1 MDRVYREIARDAA
14 RASGAALAHLVLVR
28 NPERQEPSDRSCG
41 GVTEVVA
48 AGPWVAL
55 GGAVDGPALA
65 ERSARQDIQA
75 ALATDPV
82 PREAHPVLAG
92 DEERAVAPSP
102 PALAP
107 LLAPLLARG
116 DGLPHSVYLPAGDAA
131 QPALLHLAF
140 AGPPRPS
147 ALAAL
152 ESVGRL
158 VAGRLAAVS
167 LRQEATRDR
176 IVLSDLL
183 QAKETLAGL
192 QIAGTHLMIETDEG
206 SIMGA
211 VSRELARLGLHSG
224 VLLDTPGAD
233 ADHPVL
239 HWRFTSLPAAQQR
252 AMERI
257 LGRPLS
263 ALRIDPATA
272 PLVRHCLEEGRTL
285 VTDRPRAMAR
295 DLLGGAGAPQLRA
308 LGRLLGLLRIV
319 LAPLRREGRTIG
331 LLAVLAPRLRSGDPE
346 AIEAFALQAS
356 IALEKA
362 RLVAA
367 LREERAR
374 LEVEVD
380 RRTREL
386 RLAVETLKETDRKKD
401 NFLANVSHEL
411 RTPLVTVLGWS
422 ELLADGKLGAL
433 EGRQRQAA
441 QVIRASGRRLEAFI
455 TELLDFSRHE
465 LTRDRLQLG
474 AFEAGEVLSQAVVG
488 LGPRFAERGLK
499 VRARAARGLPRLWAD
514 RDRVVQVLVN
524 LLTNADRH
532 SPAGG
537 TIRVAAARG
546 RAGAVVVSVTDQGE
560 GIAPEHLA
568 RIFDRL
574 YQVRD
579 TAAPR
584 DRGGGLGLGL
594 AIARA
599 IVEAHGGTITVRSRV
614 GRGTTFRFS
623 LPTVEVLTP
632 R

>member
-28 NPERQEPSDRSCG
+28 CLEAAEPAAHPAG
-41 GVTEVVA
+41 GDT
-48 AGPWVAL
+48 PVAL
-55 GGAVDGPALA
+55 ATRYVARGGGADGPVLA
-65 ERSARQDIQA
+65 ERLARQAIQA
-75 ALATDPV
+75 ALAADPV
-82 PREAHPVLAG
+82 PLAAHPVLGG
-92 DEERAVAPSP
+92 DEERVVAPAP
-102 PALAP
+102 PALAS

-116 DGLPHSVYLPAGDAA
+116 DGQPHSVYLPVGDVA
-131 QPALLHLAF
+131 QPAILHLAF

-158 VAGRLAAVS
+158 TAGRLAAVS

-176 IVLSDLL
+176 IVLADLL

-206 SIMGA
+206 SILGA

-233 ADHPVL
+233 ADRPVL
-239 HWRFTSLPAAQQR
+239 HWRFTSLPSTQQR

-285 VTDRPRAMAR
+285 VTDRPRALAR
-295 DLLGGAGAPQLRA
+295 DLLDGASAPQLRA

-331 LLAVLAPRLRSGDPE
+331 LLAVLAPRLRPGDPE

-374 LEVEVD
+374 LEGEVE

-386 RLAVETLKETDRKKD
+386 RLAVETLQETDRRKD
-401 NFLANVSHEL
+401 SFLANVSHEL
-411 RTPLVTVLGWS
+411 RTPLVTVLGWAD
-422 ELLADGKLGAL
+422 LLAAEKLGPL

-441 QVIRASGRRLEAFI
+441 QVIRASGRRLETFI

-488 LGPRFAERGLK
+488 LAPRFAERGLR
-499 VRARAARGLPRLWAD
+499 VRARAAGGLPRLWAD

-532 SPAGG
+532 SSAGG
-537 TIRVAAARG
+537 TILVAAARG

-579 TAAPR
+579 AAAPR

-594 AIARA
+594 AIARS

-614 GRGTTFRFS
+614 GRGTSFRFS
-623 LPTVEVLTP
+623 LPTVEVLAD

>member
-1 MDRVYREIARDAA
+1 MERVYREIARDAA
-14 RASGAALAHLVLVR
+14 RVTGAALAHLVLLGR
-28 NPERQEPSDRSCG
+28 PDGSPDGALR
-41 GVTEVVA
+41 
-48 AGPWVAL
+48 AL
-55 GGAVDGPALA
+55 GGAADGPAMA
-65 ERSARQDIQA
+65 EREGRLAIQA
-75 ALATDPV
+75 ALDAAPL
-82 PREAHPVLAG
+82 PAAAGPVLAG
-92 DEERAVAPSP
+92 DEERAQAPSP
-102 PALAP
+102 QPLA
-107 LLAPLLARG
+107 ALLARG
-116 DGLPHSVYLPAGDAA
+116 EGQPHSVYLPVGLAG
-131 QPALLHLAF
+131 QLALLHLAF
-140 AGPPRPS
+140 AAPPRPS
-147 ALAAL
+147 SLTALDA
-152 ESVGRL
+152 VGRL
-158 VAGRLAAVS
+158 VAGRLAAVA

-176 IVLSDLL
+176 LVLSDLK

-206 SIMGA
+206 SILGA
-211 VSRELARLGLHSG
+211 ISRELARLGLHSG

-233 ADHPVL
+233 ADRPVL
-239 HWRFTSLPAAQQR
+239 HWRFTSLPATQQR
-252 AMERI
+252 AMERV
-257 LGRPLS
+257 LGRPLTE
-263 ALRIDPATA
+263 LRVDPASA
-272 PLVRHCLEEGRTL
+272 PLVRHCMEEGRTL
-285 VTDRPRAMAR
+285 VTDRPRAVAR
-295 DLLGGAGAPQLRA
+295 DLLGGASAAQLRA

-331 LLAVLAPRLRSGDPE
+331 LLAVLAPRLRPGDPE

-374 LEVEVD
+374 LNVEVE

-386 RLAVETLKETDRKKD
+386 RLAVEALQETDRRKD

-411 RTPLVTVLGWS
+411 RTPLVTVLGWA
-422 ELLADGKLGAL
+422 ELLASEKLGTL
-433 EGRQRQAA
+433 DPRQRQAA
-441 QVIRASGRRLEAFI
+441 QTIHASGRRLEAFI

-465 LTRDRLQLG
+465 LTRDRLRLCG
-474 AFEAGEVLSQAVVG
+474 FEAGEVLAQAVLG
-488 LGPRFAERGLK
+488 LGPRFAERRLR
-499 VRARAARGLPRLWAD
+499 VRARAARALPRLWAD
-514 RDRVVQVLVN
+514 RERVVQVLVN

-532 SPAGG
+532 SRPGG
-537 TIRVAAARG
+537 AIRVAAARG

-579 TAAPR
+579 VAAPR
-584 DRGGGLGLGL
+584 EQGTGLGLGL
-594 AIARA
+594 SIARS

-623 LPTVEVLTP
+623 LPTVDVQA

>member
-1 MDRVYREIARDAA
+1 MERVYREIARDAA
-14 RASGAALAHLVLVR
+14 RASGAALAHLVLLA
-28 NPERQEPSDRSCG
+28 RQDGELVPRG
-41 GVTEVVA
+41 EA
-48 AGPWVAL
+48 A
-55 GGAVDGPALA
+55 DGPAMA
-65 ERSARQDIQA
+65 ERPGRLALQAVLSAEPVPAAAA
-75 ALATDPV
+75 AL
-82 PREAHPVLAG
+82 LGG
-92 DEERAVAPSP
+92 DEERLVTPSP
-102 PALAP
+102 AP
-107 LLAPLLARG
+107 LGALLAPLLGRG
-116 DGLPHSVYLPAGDAA
+116 DGLPHSVWLPVGDAE

-147 ALAAL
+147 ALPGLDA
-152 ESVGRL
+152 VGRL
-158 VAGRLAAVS
+158 AAGRLAAVT

-176 IVLSDLL
+176 IAHADLR

-192 QIAGTHLMIETDEG
+192 QIAGTHLMIEADEG

-224 VLLDTPGAD
+224 ILLDTPGAA
-233 ADHPVL
+233 ADRPVL
-239 HWRFTSLPAAQQR
+239 HWRFTSLPATQQR

-257 LGRPLS
+257 LGRPL
-263 ALRIDPATA
+263 AGLRIDPAEA
-272 PLVRHCLEEGRTL
+272 PLVRHCLEEGRTF
-285 VTDRPRAMAR
+285 VTDRPRAVAR
-295 DLLGGAGAPQLRA
+295 DLLGGATAAQLRQ

-331 LLAVLAPRLRSGDPE
+331 LLAVLAPRLRPGDPE

-374 LEVEVD
+374 LEAEVD

-386 RLAVETLKETDRKKD
+386 RLAVETLQDTDRKKD

-411 RTPLVTVLGWS
+411 RTPLVTVLGWA
-422 ELLADGKLGAL
+422 ELLAGERLGPL
-433 EGRQRQAA
+433 EARQRQAA

-465 LTRDRLQLG
+465 LTRDKLHLT
-474 AFEAGEVLSQAVVG
+474 AFGAGEVLSQAVVG
-488 LGPRFAERGLK
+488 LGPRFAERRLR
-499 VRARAARGLPRLWAD
+499 VRARAARRLPQLWAD

-532 SPAGG
+532 SPEGS
-537 TIRVAAARG
+537 TILVAAARG
-546 RAGAVVVSVTDQGE
+546 KAGAVVVSVSDRGE
-560 GIAPEHLA
+560 GIPAEHLA

-579 TAAPR
+579 AAAPKE
-584 DRGGGLGLGL
+584 RGGGLGLGL
-594 AIARA
+594 AIARS
-599 IVEAHGGTITVRSRV
+599 IVEAHGGSITVRSRV
-614 GRGTTFRFS
+614 GRGTSFRFS
-623 LPTVEVLTP
+623 LPTVEVLAP

>member
-1 MDRVYREIARDAA
+1 MERVYREIARDAA
-14 RASGAALAHLVLVR
+14 RASGAAVAHLV
-28 NPERQEPSDRSCG
+28 
-41 GVTEVVA
+41 
-48 AGPWVAL
+48 
-55 GGAVDGPALA
+55 
-65 ERSARQDIQA
+65 QA
-75 ALATDPV
+75 ALAAEPV
-82 PREAHPVLAG
+82 PLAAHPVLAS
-92 DEERAVAPSP
+92 DEERVLAPAP
-102 PALAP
+102 PGLVP

-116 DGLPHSVYLPAGDAA
+116 DGLPHSVYLPVGDVT

-147 ALAAL
+147 AMPAIEA
-152 ESVGRL
+152 VGRL
-158 VAGRLAAVS
+158 AAGRLAAVA

-176 IVLSDLL
+176 LVLSDLK

-211 VSRELARLGLHSG
+211 VSRELAKLGLHSG
-224 VLLDTPGAD
+224 MLLDTPGAD
-233 ADHPVL
+233 ADRPLL
-239 HWRFTSLPAAQQR
+239 HWRFTSLPLGQQR
-252 AMERI
+252 AIERI
-257 LGRPLS
+257 LGRPL
-263 ALRIDPATA
+263 ADLRIDPAGA
-272 PLVRHCLEEGRTL
+272 PIVRHCMEEGRTL
-285 VTDRPRAMAR
+285 VTDRPRAVAR
-295 DLLGGAGAPQLRA
+295 DLLGGATATQLRA
-308 LGRLLGLLRIV
+308 LGRVLGLLRIV

-331 LLAVLAPRLRSGDPE
+331 LLAVLAPRLRPGDPE

-362 RLVAA
+362 RLVKA

-374 LEVEVD
+374 LGAEVE

-386 RLAVETLKETDRKKD
+386 RLAVEALQETDRKKD

-411 RTPLVTVLGWS
+411 RTPLVTVLGWA
-422 ELLADGKLGAL
+422 ELLAGERLGEL
-433 EGRQRQAA
+433 SQRQRQAA
-441 QVIRASGRRLEAFI
+441 QVIRSSGRRLEAFI

-465 LTRDRLQLG
+465 LTRDRLALTS
-474 AFEAGEVLSQAVVG
+474 FEAGEVLSQAVVA
-488 LGPRFAERGLK
+488 LGPRFEERRLRA
-499 VRARAARGLPRLWAD
+499 RARAAPGLPPLWAD

-532 SPAGG
+532 SPVGG
-537 TIRVAAARG
+537 AIRVAAARG
-546 RAGAVVVSVTDQGE
+546 KAGAVQVSVTDRGE

-579 TAAPR
+579 AAAPR
-584 DRGGGLGLGL
+584 DQGGGLGLGL
-594 AIARA
+594 AIARS

-614 GRGTTFRFS
+614 GRGTSFRFS
-623 LPTVEVLTP
+623 LPTVEVLDP

>member
-1 MDRVYREIARDAA
+1 MERVYREIARDAA
-14 RASGAALAHLVLVR
+14 RASGAALAHLVLVVR
-28 NPERQEPSDRSCG
+28 KDAG
-41 GVTEVVA
+41 MA
-48 AGPWVAL
+48 AH
-55 GGAVDGPALA
+55 GGAADGPAMA
-65 ERSARQDIQA
+65 ERPARQALQA
-75 ALATDPV
+75 ALAAEPV
-82 PREAHPVLAG
+82 PAAALPVLAG
-92 DEERAVAPSP
+92 DEERVVAPAP
-102 PALAP
+102 AALAP

-116 DGLPHSVYLPAGDAA
+116 EGLPHSVYLAVGDPP

-147 ALAAL
+147 ALPAL
-152 ESVGRL
+152 DALGRL
-158 VAGRLAAVS
+158 VAGRLAAVG

-176 IVLSDLL
+176 IVLADLL

-206 SIMGA
+206 SILGA

-233 ADHPVL
+233 ADRPVL

-252 AMERI
+252 SMERI
-257 LGRPLS
+257 LGRRLTD
-263 ALRIDPATA
+263 LRVDPAGA

-285 VTDRPRAMAR
+285 VTDRPRAVAR
-295 DLLGGAGAPQLRA
+295 DLLGGASAAQLRA

-331 LLAVLAPRLRSGDPE
+331 LLAVLAPRLRPGDPE

-374 LEVEVD
+374 LEAEVE

-386 RLAVETLKETDRKKD
+386 RLAVETLKETDRQKD

-411 RTPLVTVLGWS
+411 RTPLVTVLGWA
-422 ELLADGKLGAL
+422 ELLAGERLGPL

-455 TELLDFSRHE
+455 SELLDYSRHE
-465 LTRDRLQLG
+465 LTRDRLALA
-474 AFEAGEVLSQAVVG
+474 AFEAGDVLTQAAVA
-488 LGPRFAERGLK
+488 LGPRFAERGLRL
-499 VRARAARGLPRLWAD
+499 RARAARRLPRVWAD
-514 RDRVVQVLVN
+514 RERVLQVLVN
-524 LLTNADRH
+524 LLTNAERH
-532 SPAGG
+532 SPVGA
-537 TIRVAAARG
+537 TVRVAAARG
-546 RAGAVVVSVTDQGE
+546 RPGTVLVSVTDRGA

-584 DRGGGLGLGL
+584 EHGGLGLGL
-594 AIARA
+594 AIVRS
-599 IVEAHGGTITVRSRV
+599 IVEAHGGTVTVRSRV
-614 GRGTTFRFS
+614 GRGTTFRFT
-623 LPTVEVLTP
+623 LPTVDVLTP
-632 R
+632 P

>member
-1 MDRVYREIARDAA
+1 MESVYREIARDAA
-14 RASGAALAHLVLVR
+14 RASGAAVAHLVLIGTR
-28 NPERQEPSDRSCG
+28 EGRLE
-41 GVTEVVA
+41 
-48 AGPWVAL
+48 AL
-55 GGAVDGPALA
+55 GGAADGPAMA
-65 ERSARQDIQA
+65 EREARLAIQA
-75 ALATDPV
+75 ALAADPV
-82 PREAHPVLAG
+82 PVAAHPVLRS
-92 DEERAVAPSP
+92 DEERVLAPAP
-102 PALAP
+102 PGLVP

-116 DGLPHSVYLPAGDAA
+116 DGLPHSVYLPVGDVT

-147 ALAAL
+147 AMPAIEA
-152 ESVGRL
+152 VGRL
-158 VAGRLAAVS
+158 VAGRLAAVT

-176 IVLSDLL
+176 LLLSDLK

-233 ADHPVL
+233 ADRPL
-239 HWRFTSLPAAQQR
+239 LQWRFTSLPLAKQR
-252 AMERI
+252 AIERI
-257 LGRPLS
+257 LGRPL
-263 ALRIDPATA
+263 ADLRIDPTGA
-272 PLVRHCLEEGRTL
+272 PIVRHCMAEGRTL
-285 VTDRPRAMAR
+285 VTDRPRAVAR
-295 DLLGGAGAPQLRA
+295 DLLGGATATQLRA
-308 LGRLLGLLRIV
+308 LGRVLGLLRIV
-319 LAPLRREGRTIG
+319 LAPLRREGQTIG
-331 LLAVLAPRLRSGDPE
+331 LLAVLAPRLRPGDPE

-362 RLVAA
+362 RLVKA

-374 LEVEVD
+374 LGAEVE

-386 RLAVETLKETDRKKD
+386 RLAVEALQETDRRKD
-401 NFLANVSHEL
+401 NFLANVSHEV
-411 RTPLVTVLGWS
+411 RTPLVTVLGWA
-422 ELLADGKLGAL
+422 ELLASEKLGEL
-433 EGRQRQAA
+433 SQRQRQAA
-441 QVIRASGRRLEAFI
+441 QVIRSSGRRLEAFI

-465 LTRDRLQLG
+465 LTRDRLALTS
-474 AFEAGEVLSQAVVG
+474 FEAGEVLSQAVVA
-488 LGPRFAERGLK
+488 LGPRFSERRLR
-499 VRARAARGLPRLWAD
+499 VRARAARGLPSLWAD

-532 SPAGG
+532 SPVGG
-537 TIRVAAARG
+537 AIRVAAARG
-546 RAGAVVVSVTDQGE
+546 KAGAVLVSVADRGE

-579 TAAPR
+579 AAAPR
-584 DRGGGLGLGL
+584 DQGGGLGLGL
-594 AIARA
+594 AIARS

-614 GRGTTFRFS
+614 GQGTSFRFS
-623 LPTVEVLTP
+623 LPTVEVLDP